1 MENSHEMN
9 SRTLARYLK
18 PIVMHVHIGGLL
30 AITIRCVAKVASE
43 LWCLGN
49 QAPTRFPWIFNPCA
63 LPASFFEGNIRAAL
77 QPNAA
82 PNLRANPTE
91 RLRNTAQYRSVA
103 APPSKHVDHQ
113 LVYVGSVGGAGPGG
127 GGGGGGGEG
136 GGGGGGGGGG

>member
-1 MENSHEMN
+1 MEKSHEMK

-18 PIVMHVHIGGLL
+18 PIEMHVHIGGLL

-49 QAPTRFPWIFNPCA
+49 QAPTRFPWIFKFCVLLA
-63 LPASFFEGNIRAAL
+63 CFFVGNIRAAL

-113 LVYVGSVGGAGPGG
+113 LVYVGS
-127 GGGGGGGEG
+127 GGEG
-136 GGGGGGGGGG
+136 GGGGG